1 MQYKFTS
8 GTKNGTKGFFYTFSK
23 TQKLLSYCFYWCRGG
38 DSNPHEDK
46 PRWILNTIYV
56 ISKYPITVIQSKLY
70 KQLQLLTNFEQYPI
84 YVMVLF
90 LNAL

>member
-1 MQYKFTS
+1 MQYNFKR
-8 GTKNGTKGFFYTFSK
+8 GTKRGTKRFFAHLK
-23 TQKLLSYCFYWCRGG
+23 NTQVIVFIGVPERTRTSYLRI
-38 DSNPHEDK
+38 
-46 PRWILNTIYV
+46 RNTIYV
-56 ISKYPITVIQSKLY
+56 IFKYPITVIQSKLY